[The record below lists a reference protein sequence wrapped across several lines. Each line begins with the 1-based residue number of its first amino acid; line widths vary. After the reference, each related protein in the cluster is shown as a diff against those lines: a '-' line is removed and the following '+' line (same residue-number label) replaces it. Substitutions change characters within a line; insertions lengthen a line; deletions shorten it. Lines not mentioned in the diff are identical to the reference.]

1 MVQLCIELLVAAVA
15 PSAIP
20 TTIQTTYETFYGKCP
35 EGRVSVDFVRRCRP
49 VAEALGYYMV
59 AMFLAGEE
67 SWDQMFFD
75 ATTRRQN
82 PFSAM
87 VMGCLGRMREKMETL
102 IVSSSVFMEDE
113 SSQATVDSLFE
124 KVSSIMHCWS
134 SVSLLCIVVLVPHHS
149 LTPQLSFK
157 A

>member
-1 MVQLCIELLVAAVA
+1 MA
-15 PSAIP
+15 PLGIP
-20 TTIQTTYETFYGKCP
+20 TTIQTTYVTFYGKYP

-87 VMGCLGRMREKMETL
+87 VMGCLGGM
-102 IVSSSVFMEDE
+102 
-113 SSQATVDSLFE
+113 
-124 KVSSIMHCWS
+124 
-134 SVSLLCIVVLVPHHS
+134 
-149 LTPQLSFK
+149 
-157 A
+157 